1 VAGLGFNVMSALMQP
16 LGLTQSIVRIG
27 TGYVGRG
34 LAKSIAAPIST
45 AHEISGMSSFM
56 AERFSTQFRELNEV
70 RNQVKGQGKIRRGL
84 DAGAYAAML
93 YAQRLVDVPTWWG
106 AYEKAI
112 AEGNSEER
120 AIGLADQAV
129 IDSQGSGMVKDLSA
143 IERGGPALKLFTTF
157 YSFFNTA
164 LNLGV
169 DRTMSPDHMARKFAN
184 YLLLFTVPAVLGQVL
199 KDALTPGGGGDDPEK
214 LARKLIGAQL
224 SYLFGLVFGVREIG
238 SPIANI
244 VAGEPFGKD
253 YGGPAGTRMLADVV
267 KLTQQASQ
275 GQADDGAAQGDR
287 ERRRRTDAAAGGP
300 DQPHG
305 DRREGAER
313 GQDAQPGRAGLR
325 VPRAPLAVHIGAVRG
340 ADTAPAQQGS
350 A

>member
-1 VAGLGFNVMSALMQP
+1 
-16 LGLTQSIVRIG
+16 
-27 TGYVGRG
+27 
-34 LAKSIAAPIST
+34 
-45 AHEISGMSSFM
+45 
-56 AERFSTQFRELNEV
+56 
-70 RNQVKGQGKIRRGL
+70 
-84 DAGAYAAML
+84 
-93 YAQRLVDVPTWWG
+93 
-106 AYEKAI
+106 
-112 AEGNSEER
+112 
-120 AIGLADQAV
+120 V

-184 YLLLFTVPAVLGQVL
+184 YLLLFVVPAVLGQVL
-199 KDALTPGGGGDDPEK
+199 KDALTPGGGDDDPKK

-224 SYLFGLVFGVREIG
+224 SYLFGLMFGVREIG

-244 VAGEPFGKD
+244 AAGEPFGKD
-253 YGGPAGTRMLADVV
+253 YTGPAGTRMLADVV

-275 GQADDGAAQGDR
+275 GQADDGLRKAIVNVVG
-287 ERRRRTDAAAGGP
+287 RTDAAAGGA

-313 GQDAQPGRAGLR
+313 RQDAQPGGPGLR
-325 VPRAPLAVHIGAVRG
+325 LPGAALAVHIGAGAAPTLPRHSRAPHDRFVDRAHRRPVRRQRL
-340 ADTAPAQQGS
+340 ADGLPVHLPRLRRTPTS
-350 A
+350 SRRRPTPTTS